1 MKTTKKLYNFFN
13 FFFFNFSQHYKD
25 GTMEATKCSQFYV
38 IFSENTLLDLE
49 KIKEFEKD
57 KKREDNSIK
66 KKKLMATQLKV

>member
-1 MKTTKKLYNFFN
+1 
-13 FFFFNFSQHYKD
+13 
-25 GTMEATKCSQFYV
+25 MEATKCSQFYV
-38 IFSENTLLDLE
+38 IFSENTLLDLK